1 MAIYYIDGTTLS
13 NSTAVYTDPTLANY
27 APAAF
32 YSDGVVSREQV
43 PVGNFFELLPPQICP
58 TCATPCGTS
67 IAASGGEGIY
77 RLDVDTGGTAT
88 DTGAIVIT
96 FDPANVP
103 DGIKVIYDGTTYN
116 KLSSPQFG
124 LLQSGTAGVPTFI
137 GSTGSQG
144 GCGGAIEGNYN
155 LTVYEYSG
163 SSFVNTGNS
172 ETVIINAPQNQLTAG
187 GPGDCVMV
195 IPKPNASPAIV
206 NFTFIGP
213 CNSTAWNF
221 NVQCPTALNQ
231 IISTSP
237 QSSSSAA
244 CTAQLNSA
252 IHHVPVAGTAQ
263 NDIRINDYIF
273 VDHDGA
279 TPATAGWYGSP
290 FGYTY
295 EVGPRGVVINKQNS
309 CNHITVQDCTN
320 QNLYT
325 FNDRFGTNSVGE
337 VIQYKRINQTT
348 FQIEA
353 QVYCGTITNMGS
365 GTYTN
370 AVQEGFIDYDCADT
384 VHCP

>member
-1 MAIYYIDGTTLS
+1 MSNFYIDGTTL
-13 NSTAVYTDPTLANY
+13 NNATAVYDD
-27 APAAF
+27 AALTTCAAAGF
-32 YSDGVVSREQV
+32 YSDGVTSREQV
-43 PVGNFFELLPPQICP
+43 LNGSNCYLLPPQPCP
-58 TCATPCGTS
+58 SCATPCGTQ
-67 IAASGGEGIY
+67 INGNGAQGVY
-77 RLDVDTGGTAT
+77 QLDMDVGGTVN
-88 DTGAIVIT
+88 DTGAIIIE
-96 FDPANVP
+96 FDPIGVP
-103 DGIKVIYDGTTYN
+103 DGIMATYDGVVYN
-116 KLSSPQFG
+116 TVSSPQFG
-124 LLQSGTAGVPTFI
+124 LLESTVQGVPTYI
-137 GSTGSQG
+137 GSTGSDCGTAG
-144 GCGGAIEGNYN
+144 GGTYPNLPLFQYIGNQ
-155 LTVYEYSG
+155 
-163 SSFVNTGNS
+163 FVNTNQPT
-172 ETVIINAPQNQLTAG
+172 TVQIQAGQSQLTAG
-187 GPGDCVMV
+187 QPGDCVMV

-221 NVQCPTALNQ
+221 NVQCPTALNE

-237 QSSSSAA
+237 QSTSSAA
-244 CTAQLNSA
+244 CTAQLNTS

-263 NDIRINDYIF
+263 NLIQVNDYIF

-295 EVGPRGVVINKQNS
+295 EVGPRGVVINKQTS

-325 FNDRFGTNSVGE
+325 MNDRFGTNSVGE

-348 FQIEA
+348 FQIET

-370 AVQEGFIDYDCADT
+370 AVQEGFIDYDCTDT

>member
-1 MAIYYIDGTTLS
+1 M
-13 NSTAVYTDPTLANY
+13 
-27 APAAF
+27 
-32 YSDGVVSREQV
+32 
-43 PVGNFFELLPPQICP
+43 
-58 TCATPCGTS
+58 
-67 IAASGGEGIY
+67 
-77 RLDVDTGGTAT
+77 DVGGTAT
-88 DTGAIVIT
+88 DTGAIIIE
-96 FDPANVP
+96 FDPIGVP
-103 DGIKVIYDGTTYN
+103 DGIMAVYDGVVYN
-116 KLSSPQFG
+116 TVSSPQFG
-124 LLQSGTAGVPTFI
+124 LLESTVPGVPTYI
-137 GSTGSQG
+137 GSTGSDCGTAG
-144 GCGGAIEGNYN
+144 GGTYPNLPVFQYIGNQ
-155 LTVYEYSG
+155 
-163 SSFVNTGNS
+163 FVNTNQPTTIQIQSGQS
-172 ETVIINAPQNQLTAG
+172 QLTSGA
-187 GPGDCVMV
+187 PGDCVMV

-213 CNSTAWNF
+213 CSSTAWNF

-237 QSSSSAA
+237 QSTSSAA
-244 CTAQLNSA
+244 CTAELNSS

-263 NDIRINDYIF
+263 NLIQVNDYIF

-295 EVGPRGVVINKQNS
+295 EVGPKGVVINKQTS

-337 VIQYKRINQTT
+337 VIQYRRINQTT

-370 AVQEGFIDYDCADT
+370 AVQEGFIDYDCTDT

>member
-1 MAIYYIDGTTLS
+1 MSNFYIDGTTL
-13 NSTAVYTDPTLANY
+13 NNATAVYDD
-27 APAAF
+27 AALTICATAGF
-32 YSDGVVSREQV
+32 YSDGITSREQV
-43 PVGNFFELLPPQICP
+43 INGSNCYLLPPQPCP
-58 TCATPCGTS
+58 SCATPCGTQ
-67 IAASGGEGIY
+67 INGNGAQGVY
-77 RLDVDTGGTAT
+77 QLDMDVGGTAT
-88 DTGAIVIT
+88 DTGAIIIE
-96 FDPANVP
+96 FDPIGVP
-103 DGIKVIYDGTTYN
+103 DGIMAVYDGVVYN
-116 KLSSPQFG
+116 TVSSPQFG
-124 LLQSGTAGVPTFI
+124 LLESTVPGVPTYI
-137 GSTGSQG
+137 GSTGSDCGTAG
-144 GCGGAIEGNYN
+144 GGTYPNLPVFQYIGNQ
-155 LTVYEYSG
+155 
-163 SSFVNTGNS
+163 FVNTNQPTTIQIQSGQS
-172 ETVIINAPQNQLTAG
+172 QLTAG
-187 GPGDCVMV
+187 QPGDCVMV

-221 NVQCPTALNQ
+221 NVQCPTTLNQ

-237 QSSSSAA
+237 QSTSSAA
-244 CTAQLNSA
+244 CTAELNSS

-263 NDIRINDYIF
+263 NLIQVNDYIF

-295 EVGPRGVVINKQNS
+295 EVGPRGVVINKQNN

-370 AVQEGFIDYDCADT
+370 AVQVGFIDYDCTDT